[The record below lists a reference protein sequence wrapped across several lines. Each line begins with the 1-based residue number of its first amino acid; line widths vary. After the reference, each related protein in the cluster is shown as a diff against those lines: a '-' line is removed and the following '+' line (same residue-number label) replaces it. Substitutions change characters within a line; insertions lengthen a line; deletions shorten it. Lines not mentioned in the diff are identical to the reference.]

1 MTRSTGDA
9 RATGDARIVGD
20 AAPTGD
26 PGAADDPRTT
36 AVAATTADARTDA
49 EVLAAIAALQSAD
62 LPTRGGR
69 TLAYVYD
76 AAVPGLDAL
85 AAAAHA
91 TAMHANALDP
101 TAFPSL
107 AAMEGDLVASAA
119 ALLGGGPATVGT
131 VTSGGTESCLLAVA
145 AARDAVP
152 RIAAPRMVLASS
164 AHAAFHKAAHYLGV
178 VADVVDVDPTTL
190 RADPGAM
197 AAAIGP
203 DTVLVVASAPSYA
216 HGVIDPVPAIAAAAS
231 ERGVR
236 CHVDACIGGWILG
249 CWREFGLRPG
259 RTIPPFD
266 LSVPG
271 VTSLSVDL
279 HKYAYT
285 PKGASV
291 LLHADAGLRAS
302 QFFVSTA
309 WPGYAMLNTTLQ
321 STRSG
326 GPIAAAWAVL
336 DRLGRSGYR
345 DIAERT
351 AAAVDAIRSGVAD
364 VAGLRLL
371 AEPDATLLAVTA
383 APGGPDVFH
392 VADEMAERGYYVQPQ
407 FSFRGIPANLH
418 LTITAANAGQET
430 ELLGALAESVAA
442 ARALPEPGFPPEAV
456 ERLLAADLES
466 PAGLAAAAIPL
477 GLIGDGGRLALPR
490 RMAPVNALLDA
501 LPHGVREQVLRG
513 VLSMLTRPGTDLLA

>member
-1 MTRSTGDA
+1 
-9 RATGDARIVGD
+9 V
-20 AAPTGD
+20 
-26 PGAADDPRTT
+26 
-36 AVAATTADARTDA
+36 TD
-49 EVLAAIAALQSAD
+49 EEILAAIADLQSAD

-76 AAVPGLDAL
+76 AGVPGLDEL

-107 AAMEGDLVASAA
+107 ATMEGDLVASAA
-119 ALLGGGPATVGT
+119 GLLGGGPDTVGT

-145 AARDAVP
+145 AARDGAPHVT
-152 RIAAPRMVLASS
+152 APRMVLPST
-164 AHAAFHKAAHYLGV
+164 AHAAFHKGAHYLGV
-178 VADVVDVDPTTL
+178 AADVVDVDPVTM
-190 RADPGAM
+190 RADPSGM

-216 HGVIDPVPAIAAAAS
+216 HGVIDPVPAIAAAAAA
-231 ERGVR
+231 RGVR

-249 CWREFGLRPG
+249 CWQRFSIRDVPA
-259 RTIPPFD
+259 FD
-266 LSVPG
+266 LSVSG

-285 PKGASV
+285 PKGTSV
-291 LLHADAGLRAS
+291 LLHASADLRAP

-336 DRLGRSGYR
+336 NRLGANGYA

-351 AAAVDAIRSGVAD
+351 AAAMDTISAAVTGIP
-364 VAGLRLL
+364 GLRVL
-371 AEPDATLLAVTA
+371 ADPDATLLAVTA
-383 APGGPDVFH
+383 DAGGPNVFA
-392 VADEMAERGYYVQPQ
+392 VADEMAERGYYIQPQ
-407 FSFRGIPANLH
+407 FRFRDIPASLH
-418 LTITAANAGQET
+418 LTVTAANHGHER
-430 ELLGALAESVAA
+430 ELTDALSDAVRAAASSPPPDWPPDAVQAVLGADLGS
-442 ARALPEPGFPPEAV
+442 PE
-456 ERLLAADLES
+456 
-466 PAGLAAAAIPL
+466 GLAAAAGAL
-477 GLIGDGGRLALPR
+477 GLIGADGSLALPR
-490 RMAPVNALLDA
+490 RMAPVNILLNELPALA
-501 LPHGVREQVLRG
+501 REQVLRG
-513 VLSMLTRPGTDLLA
+513 VLSMLTRPGRDLLRRAPDDTH

>member
-1 MTRSTGDA
+1 MTEQHDHRGD
-9 RATGDARIVGD
+9 RAGGLAPQHVPQQVS
-20 AAPTGD
+20 AAPR
-26 PGAADDPRTT
+26 DD
-36 AVAATTADARTDA
+36 AS
-49 EVLAAIAALQSAD
+49 VLAEITARQSHD

-69 TLAYVYD
+69 TMAYVYD
-76 AAVPGLDAL
+76 AGVPGLDRL
-85 AAAAHA
+85 AAAAYA
-91 TAMHANALDP
+91 SAMHANALDP

-119 ALLGGGPATVGT
+119 ALLRGGPDTVGT
-131 VTSGGTESCLLAVA
+131 VTSGGTESCILAVA
-145 AARDAVP
+145 AARDGAP
-152 RIAAPRMVLASS
+152 RIAHPRMVLASS

-178 VADVVDVDPTTL
+178 AADVVDVDPATL

-216 HGVIDPVPAIAAAAS
+216 HGVIDPVPEIAAAAAG
-231 ERGVR
+231 RGVR

-249 CWREFGLRPG
+249 CWREFGIRELPA
-259 RTIPPFD
+259 FD

-291 LLHADAGLRAS
+291 LLHRDAELRAP

-336 DRLGRSGYR
+336 DRLGRTGYR
-345 DIAERT
+345 EIAERT
-351 AAAVDAIRSGVAD
+351 AAAVDEITAAVTGI
-364 VAGLRLL
+364 AGLRLL
-371 AEPDATLLAVTA
+371 ARPDATLLAVTA
-383 APGGPDVFH
+383 DPGGANVFH
-392 VADEMAERGYYVQPQ
+392 VADEMAQRGYYVQPQ
-407 FSFRGIPANLH
+407 FAFGAGGARVPASLH
-418 LTITAANAGQET
+418 LTITAANRGHEA
-430 ELLGALAESVAA
+430 ELAAALAGSVATARTLPAPDFPDDVIA
-442 ARALPEPGFPPEAV
+442 AV
-456 ERLLAADLES
+456 LAADLAS
-466 PAGLAAAAIPL
+466 PSGLAAAAGAL
-477 GLIGDGGRLALPR
+477 GLIGPDGALALPR
-490 RMAPVNALLDA
+490 RMAPINALLDA
-501 LPHGVREQVLRG
+501 LPGPAREQVLRG
-513 VLSMLTRPGTDLLA
+513 VLSLLTRPGRSLLT

>member
-1 MTRSTGDA
+1 
-9 RATGDARIVGD
+9 V
-20 AAPTGD
+20 
-26 PGAADDPRTT
+26 
-36 AVAATTADARTDA
+36 TD
-49 EVLAAIAALQSAD
+49 EEILAAIADLQSAD

-76 AAVPGLDAL
+76 AAVPGLDEL

-107 AAMEGDLVASAA
+107 AAMEADLVASAA
-119 ALLGGGPATVGT
+119 GLLGGGSDTVGT

-145 AARDAVP
+145 AARDGAP
-152 RIAAPRMVLASS
+152 HIAAPRMVLPST

-178 VADVVDVDPTTL
+178 TADVVDVDPVTM

-216 HGVIDPVPAIAAAAS
+216 HGVIDPVPAIAAAAA
-231 ERGVR
+231 ERVVR

-249 CWREFGLRPG
+249 CWQRFSIRDVPS
-259 RTIPPFD
+259 FD

-291 LLHADAGLRAS
+291 LLHANADLRAS
-302 QFFVSTA
+302 QYFVSTA
-309 WPGYAMLNTTLQ
+309 WPGYAMVNTTLQ

-336 DRLGRSGYR
+336 NRLGANGYA

-351 AAAVDAIRSGVAD
+351 ATAVDAISAAVTCIP
-364 VAGLRLL
+364 GLRVL
-371 AEPDATLLAVTA
+371 ADPDATLLALTA
-383 APGGPDVFH
+383 DAGGPNVFA
-392 VADEMAERGYYVQPQ
+392 VADEMAERGYYIQPQ
-407 FSFRGIPANLH
+407 FRFRDIPASLH
-418 LTITAANAGQET
+418 LTITAANHGHEH
-430 ELLGALAESVAA
+430 ELTDALAEAVRAA
-442 ARALPEPGFPPEAV
+442 ASSPPPDWPAGLV
-456 ERLLAADLES
+456 QSVLDADLGS
-466 PAGLAAAAIPL
+466 PAGLVALAGSL
-477 GLIGDGGRLALPR
+477 GLIGDDGSLALPR
-490 RMAPVNALLDA
+490 RMAPVNALLDE
-501 LPHGVREQVLRG
+501 LPGPARERVLRG
-513 VLSMLTRPGTDLLA
+513 VLSMLTRPGRDLLRPAPDGAH

>member
-1 MTRSTGDA
+1 MTTSTGDT
-9 RATGDARIVGD
+9 RIPDRRPDREPTSGTVGTGS
-20 AAPTGD
+20 TGST
-26 PGAADDPRTT
+26 GSTGL
-36 AVAATTADARTDA
+36 TDS
-49 EVLAAIAALQSAD
+49 EVLTAIAELQSRD

-76 AAVPGLDAL
+76 ADIPGLDAL
-85 AAAAHA
+85 AASAYA

-119 ALLGGGPATVGT
+119 ALLGGQPATVGT

-145 AARDAVP
+145 AARDGAPHV
-152 RIAAPRMVLASS
+152 AAPRMVLASS
-164 AHAAFHKAAHYLGV
+164 SHAAVHKAAHYLGV
-178 VADVVDVDPTTL
+178 AADVVDVDPATL
-190 RADPGAM
+190 RADPAAM
-197 AAAIGP
+197 SAAIGP

-216 HGVIDPVPAIAAAAS
+216 HGVVDPVPAIAAAAA

-259 RTIPPFD
+259 RPVPPFD

-291 LLHADAGLRAS
+291 LLHATAELRAS

-326 GPIAAAWAVL
+326 GPIVAAWAVL
-336 DRLGRSGYR
+336 NSLGRNGYR
-345 DIAERT
+345 KIAERT
-351 AAAVDAIRSGVAD
+351 AAAVDAIWAGVTAID
-364 VAGLRLL
+364 GLRPL

-383 APGGPDVFH
+383 APGGPSVFH
-392 VADEMAERGYYVQPQ
+392 VADEMAERDYYVQPQ
-407 FSFRGIPANLH
+407 FTFRGVPASLH
-418 LTITAANAGQET
+418 LTITAANAGHEP
-430 ELLGALAESVAA
+430 ELLGALANSVTA
-442 ARALPEPGFPPEAV
+442 ARALPSPGFPPEVIQAV
-456 ERLLAADLES
+456 LAADLGS
-466 PAGLAAAAIPL
+466 PSGLARAASAL
-477 GLIGDGGRLALPR
+477 GLIGGDGTLALPR
-490 RMAPVNALLDA
+490 RMASINALLDA
-501 LPHGVREQVLRG
+501 LPGPVREQVLRG
-513 VLSMLTRPGTDLLA
+513 VMSLLARPGRDLLA